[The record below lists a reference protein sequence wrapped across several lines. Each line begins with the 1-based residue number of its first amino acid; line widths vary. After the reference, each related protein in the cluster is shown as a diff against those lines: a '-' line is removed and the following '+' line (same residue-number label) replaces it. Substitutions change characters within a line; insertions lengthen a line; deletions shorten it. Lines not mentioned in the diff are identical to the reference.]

1 VKAAKGA
8 PLQAALAKWA
18 AQFKLPANMRLT
30 IDIDPQSF
38 Y

>member
-1 VKAAKGA
+1 VA
-8 PLQAALAKWA
+8 WA
-18 AQFKLPANMRLT
+18 AQFKLRGELRMA